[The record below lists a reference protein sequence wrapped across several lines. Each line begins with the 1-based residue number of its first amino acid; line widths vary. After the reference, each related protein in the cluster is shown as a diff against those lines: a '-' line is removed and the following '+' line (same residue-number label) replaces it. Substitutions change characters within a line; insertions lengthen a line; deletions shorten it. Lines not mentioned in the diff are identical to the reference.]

1 MQEPNAMAGAPYASP
16 NIRRCPDGV
25 YRWVYPFD
33 MRKNPTLLFTVWN
46 VLAIA
51 FGSVF
56 VFVVLINAIGGDL
69 DLEAFL
75 GLLKVFTILLLV
87 FLVIGGI
94 AYLIVAKGYGW
105 RYVVI
110 FEMDEEGVTHRQM
123 PEQFETA
130 QAMAWLAFMAAPDA
144 GGAGRAL
151 LAGSKSESRVRFSA
165 LKSVRVLRRRSTIKV
180 NEALEHSQVY
190 AAPEDFD
197 FVLDYIL
204 ARVPG
209 GAKVR
214 R

>member
-1 MQEPNAMAGAPYASP
+1 MEDVTSTSQPTA
-16 NIRRCPDGV
+16 NIRRGPDGV
-25 YRWVYPFD
+25 YRWIYPFD

-51 FGSVF
+51 FGAAF
-56 VFVVLINAIGGDL
+56 LLTLLITALGGDL
-69 DLEAFL
+69 DPAGFL
-75 GLLKVFTILLLV
+75 RLLKGFALLLLV
-87 FLVIGGI
+87 FLVIGWI
-94 AYLIVAKGYGW
+94 AYRIVAGRYGGK
-105 RYVVI
+105 YLVI

-130 QAMAWLAFMAAPDA
+130 QALSWLSFMTAPDA
-144 GGAGRAL
+144 GSAGAAL
-151 LAGSKSESRVRFSA
+151 LAASKSESRVRFSA

-180 NEALEHSQVY
+180 NERLEHSQVY

-204 ARVPG
+204 ARVPAG
-209 GAKVR
+209 TKIR